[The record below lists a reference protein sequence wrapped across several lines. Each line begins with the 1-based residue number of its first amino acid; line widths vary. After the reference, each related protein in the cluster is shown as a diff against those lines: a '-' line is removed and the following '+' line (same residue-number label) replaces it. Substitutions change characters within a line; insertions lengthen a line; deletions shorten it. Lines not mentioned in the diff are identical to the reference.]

1 MRQSNPIATLF
12 IIITIILVIVFIIK
26 LTPLILF
33 LLKFIFALIN

>member
-26 LTPLILF
+26 LAPLILF
-33 LLKFIFALIN
+33 LLKSIFALIN

>member
-12 IIITIILVIVFIIK
+12 IIITIILVIIFIIK
-26 LTPLILF
+26 LAPLILF